1 MTFLEE
7 WKQFSQARIG
17 LNRTGCSIATK
28 DMLKFRLDHAR
39 ARDAVLLSPD
49 FLGLL
54 ENLNFLGKEKN
65 IPGVFVESRVQSKEE
80 YLLRPDLGR
89 RLSHSSLE
97 KLQKLGGEFDLV
109 LIGVDG
115 LSAKAL
121 DENLIPFLK
130 ILMEEINQTDLR
142 IGPLILSKWGRVAI
156 GDEIGEVLNSKISIV
171 VIGERPGLS
180 SADSLGVYITY
191 GPQVGKTD
199 ESRNC
204 ISNIRPGGFVF
215 ESAVKKTMY
224 LVKESMHR
232 QLSGVG
238 LKDEMPPEFLLQS
251 KDIRKVSDSN

>member
-17 LNRTGCSIATK
+17 LNRSGGSISTK

-39 ARDAVLLSPD
+39 ARDAVLLSPN
-49 FLGLL
+49 FPSLL
-54 ENLNFLGKEKN
+54 ENLNVLGKEKN
-65 IPGVFVESRVQSKEE
+65 LPVVFVESRVQSKEE

-89 RLSHSSLE
+89 RLSQDSLE
-97 KLQKLGGEFDLV
+97 NLQKLGGEFDLV

-115 LSAKAL
+115 LSAKAI
-121 DENLIPFLK
+121 DDNLIPFLK
-130 ILMEEINQTDLR
+130 ILMQEMNQTGLR
-142 IGPLILSKWGRVAI
+142 IGPLVLSKWGRVAI
-156 GDEIGEVLNSKISIV
+156 GDEIGEVLNAKISIV

-191 GPQVGKTD
+191 RPQVGKTD

-215 ESAVKKTMY
+215 ESAAKKTMY
-224 LVKESMHR
+224 LVKESMLR
-232 QLSGVG
+232 KLSGVE

-251 KDIRKVSDSN
+251 KDKNQIPDSH